1 MSTSDLIASVA
12 LAVALAALGVSWYG
26 IRRANRTTS
35 AATLVTLNEGF
46 RQAWE
51 RFLADDIQD
60 RDYELAELMNLLEI
74 ACAAHGEGS
83 ITGNSHT
90 LLFDY
95 LNRVLRALI
104 HNSYA
109 NEQIGLLL
117 QSKDTYKFVRR
128 FLKAEKPRLSV
139 TVPPRWYEITE

>member
-1 MSTSDLIASVA
+1 LIASAA
-12 LAVALAALGVSWYG
+12 LVVALAALGVSWYG

-51 RFLADDIQD
+51 RFLAEDVQD
-60 RDYELAELMNLLEI
+60 REYELAELMNLLEI
-74 ACAAHGEGS
+74 ACAAHAEGS
-83 ITGNSHT
+83 ITGNSHK

-95 LNRVLRALI
+95 LDRVLRALI

-117 QSKDTYKFVRR
+117 QSKDTYRFIRG
-128 FLKAEKPRLSV
+128 FLKTETRNISV
-139 TVPPRWYEITE
+139 TVPPRWYELGE